1 MLNPEAAFFML
12 ISDSESAYQKT
23 HPAVGNGVDVKRN
36 VLLNKHCSVLSETHK
51 FKESVYD
58 NNKHVTEEQFAT
70 IDQNVWKRGMYR
82 GK

>member
-12 ISDSESAYQKT
+12 ISAQSLLTKET

-36 VLLNKHCSVLSETHK
+36 RLLSKHCSVLSETDK

-58 NNKHVTEEQFAT
+58 NNKHVTEQP
-70 IDQNVWKRGMYR
+70 
-82 GK
+82 

>member
-23 HPAVGNGVDVKRN
+23 HPAIGNGVDVKRN

-58 NNKHVTEEQFAT
+58 NNKHVTEQP
-70 IDQNVWKRGMYR
+70 
-82 GK
+82 